1 MTEPPHKSAH
11 EPGGPSLP
19 PGLYP
24 VATPIGNLRDIT
36 LRALDTLAQAD
47 LVACEDTRVTGR
59 LLAHFGI
66 AARLQAYNDHNAARQ
81 RPAILEALNAGK
93 SVALVSD
100 AGSPLISDPGYRL
113 VADAIA
119 AGHRVEAVPG
129 PSAAI
134 AALQVSGLPTDR
146 FRFVGFLAPKDARRR
161 RQIEA
166 LAAET
171 CTLIFYESGRRLA
184 ASLRAMADI
193 LGDRPAAVARELTKR
208 YEEVRRGALPELAA
222 AWQAAPK
229 GEIVV
234 VVRGRADSAGREA
247 GEDIDAPIR
256 AGLAAGDSVRSVA
269 DALAGST
276 GMPRRAIY
284 QRALALAQ
292 EGVREGSQ
300 EGAREMSKP
309 APRKRGPAAE

>member
-1 MTEPPHKSAH
+1 MTEPPQPPAAPRAES
-11 EPGGPSLP
+11 PLP

-47 LVACEDTRVTGR
+47 LVVCEDTRVTGR

-66 AARLQAYNDHNAARQ
+66 EARLRSYNDRNAARQ
-81 RPAILEALNAGK
+81 RPAILEALNVGK

-113 VADAIA
+113 VVDAIA

-129 PSAAI
+129 PTAAI

-146 FRFVGFLAPKDARRR
+146 FRFVGFLAPKDAKRR
-161 RQIEA
+161 RQLGA
-166 LAAET
+166 LADET
-171 CTLIFYESGRRLA
+171 CTLIFYESGPRLA

-208 YEEVRRGALPELAA
+208 YEEVRRGTLADLAA
-222 AWQAAPK
+222 AWENAPK
-229 GEIVV
+229 GEIAIVV
-234 VVRGRADSAGREA
+234 GGRADGAAHEPGH
-247 GEDIDAPIR
+247 DVDALVR
-256 AGLAAGDSVRSVA
+256 AGLAAGDSVRTVA
-269 DALAGST
+269 DAVADAT
-276 GMPRRAIY
+276 GLPRRSIY
-284 QRALALAQ
+284 QRALALSPEEPQ
-292 EGVREGSQ
+292 EDRQ
-300 EGAREMSKP
+300 EASKK
-309 APRKRGPAAE
+309 APQERGPDRQ

>member
-1 MTEPPHKSAH
+1 MTEPPHKPARDTAR
-11 EPGGPSLP
+11 EPDAPPLP

-47 LVACEDTRVTGR
+47 LVVCEDTRVTGR

-66 AARLQAYNDHNAARQ
+66 AARLRSYNDRNAARQ

-113 VADAIA
+113 VVDAIA
-119 AGHRVEAVPG
+119 AGHRVETVPG
-129 PSAAI
+129 PTAAI

-146 FRFVGFLAPKDARRR
+146 FRFVGFLAPKDAKRR
-161 RQIEA
+161 RQ
-166 LAAET
+166 LAELAGET
-171 CTLIFYESGRRLA
+171 CTLIFYESGPRLA

-208 YEEVRRGALPELAA
+208 YEEVRRGMLAELAA
-222 AWQAAPK
+222 GFDTAPK
-229 GEIVV
+229 GEIAVV
-234 VVRGRADSAGREA
+234 VGGLADNGAREP
-247 GEDIDAPIR
+247 GHDADALIR
-256 AGLAAGDSVRSVA
+256 AGLAAGDSVRSIADAVA
-269 DALAGST
+269 DAT
-276 GMPRRAIY
+276 GLPRRSVY
-284 QRALALAQ
+284 QRALALSDEALQ
-292 EGVREGSQ
+292 E
-300 EGAREMSKP
+300 
-309 APRKRGPAAE
+309 RGRDPQ

>member
-1 MTEPPHKSAH
+1 MTEPPH
-11 EPGGPSLP
+11 EPAAPHPGAPLAAP
-19 PGLYP
+19 LAPGLYP

-47 LVACEDTRVTGR
+47 LVVCEDTRVTGR
-59 LLAHFGI
+59 LLARYGI
-66 AARLQAYNDHNAARQ
+66 AARLRSYNDHNAARQ
-81 RPAILEALNAGK
+81 RPAILEALKAGK

-129 PSAAI
+129 PTAAI

-146 FRFVGFLAPKDARRR
+146 FRFVGFLAPKDGKRR
-161 RQIEA
+161 RQLEA

-171 CTLIFYESGRRLA
+171 CTLIFYESGPRLA

-208 YEEVRRGALPELAA
+208 YEEVRRGTLADLAA
-222 AWQAAPK
+222 AWDGAPK

-234 VVRGRADSAGREA
+234 VVGGVAGGRPDAGGGSGTE
-247 GEDIDAPIR
+247 EDIDALIR
-256 AGLAAGDSVRSVA
+256 AGFAAGDSVRSVT
-269 DALAGST
+269 DAVAGST
-276 GMPRRAIY
+276 GTPRRTIY
-284 QRALALAQ
+284 RRALALS
-292 EGVREGSQ
+292 RE
-300 EGAREMSKP
+300 
-309 APRKRGPAAE
+309 RGPADR